1 MESLQLKYTA
11 AEAAKNDDAST
22 FGKAPQ
28 PWRLRNNWV
37 KPKRK
42 RKKVEIDLWKGLEED

>member
-1 MESLQLKYTA
+1 METIDSQDTLSPSEEEQ
-11 AEAAKNDDAST
+11 SV

-28 PWRLRNNWV
+28 PWQLRNNWV

-42 RKKVEIDLWKGLEED
+42 RKGKKIEIDLWKEED